1 MKSVCIRSYSCPYFP
16 AFGLNTERYFVC
28 ICIQSEFG
36 KMRTRIT
43 PNTNTFYNH
52 QRLSM
57 NVSWY
62 PLNGLINNKIS
73 KKLLITCSNQFSS
86 YLEVYSERY
95 KRSKM
100 EPFTK
105 IVVSQKS
112 QHIWQGFETPFSILM
127 WVLQ

>member
-1 MKSVCIRSYSCPYFP
+1 MYLYSVRIRENADQNNSKYEY
-16 AFGLNTERYFVC
+16 
-28 ICIQSEFG
+28 
-36 KMRTRIT
+36 
-43 PNTNTFYNH
+43 FYNH
-52 QRLSM
+52 ERLSM

-62 PLNGLINNKIS
+62 PLNGLTNNKIW

-86 YLEVYSERY
+86 YSEVYSERY

-112 QHIWQGFETPFSILM
+112 QYIWQGFETPFSILM
-127 WVLQ
+127 WVLR

>member
-1 MKSVCIRSYSCPYFP
+1 MKSVCIRSYSCLYFP

-62 PLNGLINNKIS
+62 PLNGLTNNKIS

-86 YLEVYSERY
+86 YLEVHSEHY

-100 EPFTK
+100 EPFAR

-112 QHIWQGFETPFSILM
+112 NIFGRGLKRFFPF
-127 WVLQ
+127 